1 MSVNADGGAGGGGAL
16 LHYQLSLKIDPAV
29 NGHVWKA
36 TDTKLGREVAVKIL
50 TRSLPKD
57 PAKRE
62 ALVREVRLGAAFQ
75 HENLVAIRE
84 VAVAGDTLFLVM
96 ELLQSTPIVEAAK
109 GVPLE
114 RERLFGVAFQ
124 LAEALGLLHERG
136 IVHGGLKASSVL
148 QLPDGRI
155 KLGGLG
161 LTNLDRRR
169 ESRSA
174 RSFEGSDPATVRYV
188 SPEQVAGNLPDLRS
202 DIYSLGVLLYHLG
215 TGRPP
220 FDGATAGEV
229 AQKIAREQPQSP
241 KAIHP
246 GIDPSVVSLIG
257 KSIFKD
263 PTRRFQSARLMVD
276 EIKSAEPKLGKP
288 KQSASATAAADQK
301 AADKQRVSFLLVA
314 DLPSEVGAAG
324 APASISRRGARL
336 QQLVG
341 ENVYLFD
348 GTILDPFSSVVVA
361 EMPDAR
367 AAIEAAK
374 KSEGDLGE
382 LSETERIEPRIVILR
397 GEVAT
402 RDSAVVG
409 PGVDRAR
416 SLLAAMAPLETLVTA
431 DVLKDAGVLE
441 AGKPKRT
448 IAGVGLF
455 VIPRPAPEPPSP
467 AEPIAASQ
475 STSSAAARPADA
487 ARATAPVAV
496 PLRNRKPLVGIA
508 IGLVAT
514 AAGVLIWRKGPAEVP
529 TVTAKPAVRVQQQG
543 APTAGQQQVAPAA
556 RSVIF
561 FEPVSL
567 TKAAPTLVRA
577 LDSIRLAS
585 IEILRGQ
592 PTVDMLET
600 ASADAMRLSFV
611 QRAAKP
617 RPEIV
622 VQSALGSAVSEG
634 PVVLPSDPGAGIANL
649 IGWLGGELQW
659 PAGSLTLPDAAALR
673 SFASAV
679 TLAGSAKGAERKK
692 AAVPLRATL
701 ASAPAFLPAHRLAMR
716 FFAGEGKSA
725 EAQAA
730 AAKVIELDPSDLQTR
745 RLLVQWKLR
754 DGKTGEA
761 LDQTAAILEKVPDDG
776 ESLQM
781 IGRWSA
787 AVGDVAKFQRV
798 LARLGAARAASL
810 GLHEPDILMAAGR
823 IDAAASRY
831 YDLQARDPQNPHLAL
846 KIGRIAALR
855 RSLPMMELE
864 LNKLESADPSYGF
877 PLLKAYLAAQTGDG
891 DVDSTL
897 RAVQPDGSQSVAFH
911 TSRAEIFT
919 MQNQPDEAIAE
930 LEQAIATGEPT
941 GSSILSNPLFRYL
954 EGEARFQALKQS
966 IEAQKAAVQA
976 SLGRMTL

>member
-16 LHYQLSLKIDPAV
+16 LHYQLTSKIDPAV

-96 ELLQSTPIVEAAK
+96 DLLQATPIVEAAK

-114 RERLFGVAFQ
+114 PGRLFGVAFQ
-124 LAEALGLLHERG
+124 LAEALALLHERG

-148 QLPDGRI
+148 QLPDGRV

-169 ESRSA
+169 ESRSP
-174 RSFEGSDPATVRYV
+174 RGFEGSDPATVRYV
-188 SPEQVAGNLPDLRS
+188 SPEQVAGNVPDLRS
-202 DIYSLGVLLYHLG
+202 DIYSLGALLYHLG
-215 TGRPP
+215 TGRPL
-220 FDGATAGEV
+220 FDGATAEEV
-229 AQKIAREQPQSP
+229 AQKITREQPQSP

-276 EIKSAEPKLGKP
+276 EIKRADPKLGKP
-288 KQSASATAAADQK
+288 KQSATAAPAPDQK
-301 AADKQRVSFLLVA
+301 VADKRRVSYLLVA

-348 GTILDPFSSVVVA
+348 GTILDPFSSVVIA

-367 AAIEAAK
+367 AAIEAARR
-374 KSEGDLGE
+374 SEGDLGE
-382 LSETERIEPRIVILR
+382 LGEDERIEPRIVILR

-431 DVLKDAGVLE
+431 DVLKDAGVLD

-455 VIPRPAPEPPSP
+455 AIPRPAPEPAPS

-475 STSSAAARPADA
+475 STSSAAGRPADA
-487 ARATAPVAV
+487 ARATAPLAV
-496 PLRNRKPLVGIA
+496 PSRNRKPLMGIA
-508 IGLVAT
+508 IGLLVVAT
-514 AAGVLIWRKGPAEVP
+514 AAGVLMWRKTPAEVPP
-529 TVTAKPAVRVQQQG
+529 TVTAKPAVR
-543 APTAGQQQVAPAA
+543 PQQQVALVA
-556 RSVIF
+556 RSAIF

-567 TKAAPTLVRA
+567 TKAAPTVVRA

-585 IEILRGQ
+585 IDILRGQ
-592 PTVDMLET
+592 PTVEMLET
-600 ASADAMRLSFV
+600 PSADAMRLSFV
-611 QRAAKP
+611 QRAGKP
-617 RPEIV
+617 RPEII
-622 VQSALGSAVSEG
+622 VQSASGSVVSEG

-649 IGWLGGELQW
+649 IGWIGSQLQW
-659 PAGSLTLPDAAALR
+659 PAGSVTLPDAAALR
-673 SFASAV
+673 SFSAAV
-679 TLAGSAKGAERKK
+679 TLAGSAKAADRKK

-701 ASAPAFLPAHRLAMR
+701 ASAPAFMPAQRLAMR
-716 FFAGEGKSA
+716 FFAAEGKSA

-745 RLLVQWKLR
+745 RLLVQWKLK

-761 LDQTAAILEKVPDDG
+761 LDQAAAILEKVPDDG

-798 LARLGAARAASL
+798 LARLGPARAASL

-831 YDLQARDPQNPHLAL
+831 YDLQASDPQNPHLAL

-864 LNKLESADPSYGF
+864 LKKLESADPSYGF
-877 PLLKAYLAAQTGDG
+877 PLLKAYLAAQTGGG

-897 RAVQPDGSQSVAFH
+897 RAVQPDDSRSVAFH
-911 TSRAEIFT
+911 TSCAEIFT
-919 MQNQPDEAIAE
+919 MQNQPDKVIVE
-930 LEQAIATGEPT
+930 LEQAVATGEST
-941 GSSILSNPLFRYL
+941 GSSILSNPLFGYL
-954 EGEARFQALKQS
+954 ESEARFQTLKQS
-966 IEAQKAAVQA
+966 IQAQKAAVQA
-976 SLGRMTL
+976 SLGRMAL